1 MTTLAA
7 LIAAAAL
14 LIAPRLRTHCP
25 LCLRRKWRSGLCG
38 ACRKVVG
45 E

>member
-7 LIAAAAL
+7 LIAAVAL
-14 LIAPRLRTHCP
+14 LIAPRLRTH
-25 LCLRRKWRSGLCG
+25 CLRRKWRSGLCG